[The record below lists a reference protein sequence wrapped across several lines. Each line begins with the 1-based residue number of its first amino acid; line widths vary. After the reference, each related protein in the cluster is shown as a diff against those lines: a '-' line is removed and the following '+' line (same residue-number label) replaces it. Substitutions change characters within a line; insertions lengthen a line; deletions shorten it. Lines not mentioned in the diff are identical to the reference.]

1 MWFSRADADII
12 LMLLGFQLLCI
23 RTEIRSISFR
33 VHVQGACHSVR
44 IPCLNVSRFKIIIS
58 FEKLL
63 LGYIAVSW
71 YPAGCRKS
79 SLQQLLYPALK

>member
-1 MWFSRADADII
+1 MWFARADGDII

-23 RTEIRSISFR
+23 RPEIRRSVSFQ
-33 VHVQGACHSVR
+33 VHVQGAWHSVW
-44 IPCLNVSRFKIIIS
+44 IPCLNVSKFKIIIS

-71 YPAGCRKS
+71 YQAACRSPACNS
-79 SLQQLLYPALK
+79 YCTQP